1 MILTAFAAALL
12 VAAPP
17 SAPAPLYSRPPAT
30 VVQFAGRPQLVPPVE
45 APIVDHFRPPACQW
59 CAGNRGLEY
68 GAGAGAGIHAAA
80 PGVVSFSGTV
90 AGVRYVVVDH
100 GGGFRTTYGR
110 LAGAAVST
118 GEGIAT
124 GHIVGQSG
132 GTGLFFGLRHNDVY
146 LDPELYFVGARPTR
160 ARLVP

>member
-1 MILTAFAAALL
+1 MIFRTLMAALL
-12 VAAPP
+12 AVAPTAAPAL
-17 SAPAPLYSRPPAT
+17 APA
-30 VVQFAGRPQLVPPVE
+30 GRLQLVPPVE
-45 APIVDHFRPPACQW
+45 APIIDHFRSPACQW

-68 GAGAGAGIHAAA
+68 AVGDGVDVHAGAS
-80 PGVVSFSGTV
+80 GVVSFSGSV

-110 LAGAAVST
+110 LAGVVVGT
-118 GEGIAT
+118 GDGVAT
-124 GHIVGQSG
+124 GQVLGQSG
-132 GTGLFFGLRHNDVY
+132 GSGIFFGLRHNDMY